1 MTLAYNNLH
10 IDKFRRRSSYF
21 LALPKISLLFF
32 VRLNPNSV
40 QPRLNPILK
49 TFSFFFLFP
58 IPSHVATPPWPSHKL
73 SLSSLCPCKGK
84 HTYTTNTHTAEREKR
99 FPPETLPSPDDR
111 PQRPSSPSL
120 ERVCVTTVCISF
132 PVQEKDMTLGN
143 GAQQTVDS
151 GSSQLAW
158 GNQSCGG
165 KRGTCTVYV
174 AVAAWLVV
182 EPTRNDQVSRR
193 WCLIWRNRSYKRK
206 KTKIPWEKDQIPLK
220 LLPHV
225 YVVE

>member
-1 MTLAYNNLH
+1 M
-10 IDKFRRRSSYF
+10 
-21 LALPKISLLFF
+21 
-32 VRLNPNSV
+32 
-40 QPRLNPILK
+40 QGK
-49 TFSFFFLFP
+49 TYV
-58 IPSHVATPPWPSHKL
+58 HN
-73 SLSSLCPCKGK
+73 K
-84 HTYTTNTHTAEREKR
+84 HTHSRERKREKR

-174 AVAAWLVV
+174 AAWLVV